1 MTSQRKIAAN
11 RGNVRRSTGPR
22 TAAGRARAARAV
34 HQRPRRPAP
43 PRALARCLAAEG
55 CPFDVALV
63 VAEATLDLRRI
74 RDQRH
79 ELVTRAVMAPKFTV
93 AESAAFAA
101 PRETEIRVL
110 IAQGTSAC
118 LARAAVLTAE
128 LDEFFRPESDSGREA
143 RVVHN
148 LEPELRRLDRY
159 ECRALSRRR
168 SAIRR
173 LDLAQ
178 CG

>member
-11 RGNVRRSTGPR
+11 RGNARRSTGPR
-22 TAAGRARAARAV
+22 TAAGRVRAARNATRHGLSISV
-34 HQRPRRPAP
+34 LADPRLDAEA
-43 PRALARCLAAEG
+43 RALARCLAAEG

-118 LARAAVLTAE
+118 LAA
-128 LDEFFRPESDSGREA
+128 
-143 RVVHN
+143 
-148 LEPELRRLDRY
+148 LR
-159 ECRALSRRR
+159 C
-168 SAIRR
+168 
-173 LDLAQ
+173 
-178 CG
+178 